1 MRTPVAVAPPWLRN
15 VNAVRTIIPG
25 SNSRSGETTSVLS
38 RSFRGYVLRRMRVE
52 MLAVHEDRLAAAV
65 ARLGSENAFEI
76 LARARE
82 LEAEGRRVVH
92 MEIGEP
98 DFDTPDE
105 IKKAAVNAL
114 YDNHT
119 HYTPSAG
126 LPSLRETIAGY
137 ASRFRNVTPAWS
149 ADNVVVG
156 PGAKPVIWNTL
167 SALLDPGDEFVYFDP
182 AYPAYASCASYLQ
195 ANVRAIPLRESR
207 NWRMDL
213 DELARRVSDKTKVV
227 VINSPHNPTGG
238 VLTQSDLEFIA
249 ELAQRH
255 DFLVLADEIYS
266 RNFYLDSE
274 YLSIASLPGM
284 RERTIVV
291 DGFSKAYAMTGWRL
305 GYAILPERLA
315 RTVTLFNNNTFSCVA
330 TFVQMAGI
338 AALTGSDEP
347 VLRMN
352 EIFRQR
358 RDRLVNGLNAIPGIS
373 CLVPEGAFYAFP
385 NVEAITQDDRA
396 LAKFLLEEGGVAC
409 GGGSSFGAAGK
420 GYLRFSYAASLEDID
435 WALTSIAQNLPKF
448 KE

>member
-1 MRTPVAVAPPWLRN
+1 
-15 VNAVRTIIPG
+15 
-25 SNSRSGETTSVLS
+25 
-38 RSFRGYVLRRMRVE
+38 

-82 LEAEGRRVVH
+82 LEAQGRRVVH

-98 DFDTPDE
+98 DFDTPDG
-105 IKKAAVNAL
+105 IKKAAVDAL

-119 HYTPSAG
+119 HYTPSG
-126 LPSLRETIAGY
+126 GMPSLRATIASY
-137 ASRFRNVTPAWS
+137 ASRFRHTAPEWQAE
-149 ADNVVVG
+149 NVVIA

-167 SALLDPGDEFVYFDP
+167 SALLGPGDEFVYFDP
-182 AYPAYASCASYLQ
+182 AYPAYASCASYLE
-195 ANVRAIPLRESR
+195 AVVHAIPLQESR

-213 DELARRVSDKTKVV
+213 DELERRVSNRTKVV

-238 VLTQSDLEFIA
+238 VLTRSDLERIA
-249 ELAQRH
+249 ELAQRF

-274 YLSIASLPGM
+274 YLSISSLPGM

-305 GYAILPERLA
+305 GYAIMPESLA
-315 RTVTLFNNNTFSCVA
+315 RAVTLFNNNTFSCVA
-330 TFVQMAGI
+330 SFVQMAGI
-338 AALTGSDEP
+338 AALTGPDEA

-352 EIFRQR
+352 EIFRSR
-358 RDRLVNGLNAIPGIS
+358 RDRLVNGLNDIAGIS
-373 CLVPEGAFYAFP
+373 CLLPEGAFYAFP
-385 NVEAITQDDRA
+385 NVASITQDDRA

-409 GGGSSFGAAGK
+409 GGGSSFGAAGN

-435 WALTSIAQNLPKF
+435 WALRSIAETLPKF
-448 KE
+448 KG

>member
-1 MRTPVAVAPPWLRN
+1 
-15 VNAVRTIIPG
+15 
-25 SNSRSGETTSVLS
+25 
-38 RSFRGYVLRRMRVE
+38 

-65 ARLGSENAFEI
+65 ERLGSENAFEI

-82 LEAEGRRVVH
+82 IEAQGRRVVH

-98 DFDTPDE
+98 DFDTPE
-105 IKKAAVNAL
+105 HIKKAAVDAL

-119 HYTPSAG
+119 HYTPSSG
-126 LPSLRETIAGY
+126 LVSLRTTIAEY
-137 ASRFRNVTPAWS
+137 ASRFRRVAPEWGPE
-149 ADNVVVG
+149 NVVVA

-167 SALLDPGDEFVYFDP
+167 SALLNPGDEFVYFDP
-182 AYPAYASCASYLQ
+182 AYPAYASCASYHQ
-195 ANVRAIPLRESR
+195 ATIHAIPLLESR

-213 DELARRVSDKTKVV
+213 DELARRVSAKTKVV

-238 VLTQSDLEFIA
+238 VLTKGDLEFIA
-249 ELAQRH
+249 DLAQRY
-255 DFLVLADEIYS
+255 DFLVVADEIYS
-266 RNFYLDSE
+266 RNFYLDTE
-274 YLSIASLPGM
+274 YVSIASLPGM
-284 RERTIVV
+284 RERTIIV

-305 GYAILPERLA
+305 GYALMPESLA

-338 AALTGSDEP
+338 SALTGPDEP

-352 EIFRQR
+352 EIFRAR
-358 RDRLVNGLNAIPGIS
+358 RDRLVNGLNEIPGIS
-373 CLVPEGAFYAFP
+373 CLLPEGAFYAFP
-385 NVEAITQDDRA
+385 NVSSITHDDRA

-435 WALTSIAQNLPKF
+435 WALGSIRETLPKF
-448 KE
+448 EG

>member
-1 MRTPVAVAPPWLRN
+1 
-15 VNAVRTIIPG
+15 
-25 SNSRSGETTSVLS
+25 
-38 RSFRGYVLRRMRVE
+38 

-65 ARLGSENAFEI
+65 ARLGSENAFEV
-76 LARARE
+76 LARARA

-98 DFDTPDE
+98 DFDTPE
-105 IKKAAVNAL
+105 HIKKAAVDAL

-119 HYTPSAG
+119 HYTPSGG
-126 LPSLRETIAGY
+126 LPSLRKTIAEY
-137 ASRFRNVTPAWS
+137 ASRFRHIEPAWTS
-149 ADNVVVG
+149 DNVVIS
-156 PGAKPVIWNTL
+156 PGAKPIIWNTL
-167 SALLDPGDEFVYFDP
+167 SALLQPGDEFVYFDP
-182 AYPAYASCASYLQ
+182 AYPAYASAASYLG
-195 ANVRAIPLRESR
+195 ATIHAIPLLEAR

-213 DELARRVSDKTKVV
+213 DELERRVSEKTKLV

-238 VLTQSDLEFIA
+238 VLTKGDLERIA

-274 YLSIASLPGM
+274 YISIASLPNM

-305 GYAILPERLA
+305 GYAILPSELA
-315 RTVTLFNNNTFSCVA
+315 KTVTLFNNNTFSCVA
-330 TFVQMAGI
+330 TFIQVAGI
-338 AALTGSDEP
+338 EALTGPDEP
-347 VLRMN
+347 VQRMN

-358 RDRLVNGLNAIPGIS
+358 RDRLVNGLNAIQGVS
-373 CLVPEGAFYAFP
+373 CTLPEGAFYAFP
-385 NVEAITQDDRA
+385 NVSTITHDDRG
-396 LAKFLLEEGGVAC
+396 LAKFLLEEAGVAC

-435 WALTSIAQNLPKF
+435 WALEQIGKNLPKF
-448 KE
+448 KG

>member
-1 MRTPVAVAPPWLRN
+1 
-15 VNAVRTIIPG
+15 
-25 SNSRSGETTSVLS
+25 
-38 RSFRGYVLRRMRVE
+38 
-52 MLAVHEDRLAAAV
+52 MLAVHEDRIAAAV

-82 LEAEGRRVVH
+82 LEARGRRVVH

-98 DFDTPDE
+98 DFDTPE
-105 IKKAAVNAL
+105 NVKKAAVDAL

-119 HYTPSAG
+119 HYTPSSG
-126 LPSLRETIAGY
+126 LASLRATVAEY
-137 ASRFRNVTPAWS
+137 ASRFRRVTPEWRPE
-149 ADNVVVG
+149 NVVVS

-167 SALLDPGDEFVYFDP
+167 SALLGPGDEFVYFDP
-182 AYPAYASCASYLQ
+182 AYPAYVSCASYLGASVQ
-195 ANVRAIPLRESR
+195 AIPLLESR

-213 DELARRVSDKTKVV
+213 EELGRRVSAKTKVV

-238 VLTQSDLEFIA
+238 VLTKGDLEYIA
-249 ELAQRH
+249 DLAQRF

-266 RNFYLDSE
+266 RNFYVDAQ
-274 YLSIASLPGM
+274 YVSIASLPGM

-305 GYAILPERLA
+305 GYALMPEELA

-330 TFVQMAGI
+330 TFVQMAGV
-338 AALTGSDEP
+338 AALTGPDDA

-352 EIFRQR
+352 EIFRTR
-358 RDRLVNGLNAIPGIS
+358 RDRLVEGLNAIQGIS
-373 CLVPEGAFYAFP
+373 CLLPEGAFYAFP
-385 NVEAITQDDRA
+385 NVSSITDDDRA

-435 WALTSIAQNLPKF
+435 WALQSIKETLPKF
-448 KE
+448 KNP

>member
-1 MRTPVAVAPPWLRN
+1 
-15 VNAVRTIIPG
+15 
-25 SNSRSGETTSVLS
+25 
-38 RSFRGYVLRRMRVE
+38 
-52 MLAVHEDRLAAAV
+52 MLAVHEDRLAEAV

-82 LEAEGRRVVH
+82 LEARGRRVVH

-98 DFDTPDE
+98 DFDTPE
-105 IKKAAVNAL
+105 NVKKAAVDAL

-119 HYTPSAG
+119 HYTPSSG
-126 LPSLRETIAGY
+126 LPSLRAAIASY
-137 ASRFRNVTPAWS
+137 ASRFRRVAPEWGPE
-149 ADNVVVG
+149 NVVVS

-167 SALLDPGDEFVYFDP
+167 SALLGPGDEFVYFDP

-195 ANVRAIPLRESR
+195 ATVHAIPLLESR

-213 DELARRVSDKTKVV
+213 DELARRVSKRTKVV

-238 VLTQSDLEFIA
+238 VLTKSDLECIA
-249 ELAQRH
+249 ELAQRY

-266 RNFYLDSE
+266 RNFYLGSE
-274 YLSIASLPGM
+274 YLSISSLPGM

-305 GYAILPERLA
+305 GYAIMPENLA
-315 RTVTLFNNNTFSCVA
+315 KAATLFNNNTFSCVA

-338 AALTGSDEP
+338 AALTGPDEP
-347 VLRMN
+347 VQRMN
-352 EIFRQR
+352 EIFRAR
-358 RDRLVNGLNAIPGIS
+358 RDRLVKGLNAIPGMS
-373 CLVPEGAFYAFP
+373 CLLPEGAFYAFP
-385 NVEAITQDDRA
+385 NVSTITQDDRA

-435 WALTSIAQNLPKF
+435 WALDSIAKTLPKF
-448 KE
+448 KG

>member
-1 MRTPVAVAPPWLRN
+1 
-15 VNAVRTIIPG
+15 
-25 SNSRSGETTSVLS
+25 
-38 RSFRGYVLRRMRVE
+38 
-52 MLAVHEDRLAAAV
+52 MLAVHEDRLAGAV
-65 ARLGSENAFEI
+65 ERLGSENAFEI

-82 LEAEGRRVVH
+82 LEAQGRRVVH

-98 DFDTPDE
+98 DFDTPAE
-105 IKKAAVNAL
+105 IKKAAVDAL

-126 LPSLRETIAGY
+126 ILPLRATIAEY
-137 ASRFRNVTPAWS
+137 ASRFRRVTPEWGPE
-149 ADNVVVG
+149 NVVIS
-156 PGAKPVIWNTL
+156 PGAKPIIWNTL
-167 SALLDPGDEFVYFDP
+167 SALLNPGDEFVYFDP

-195 ANVRAIPLRESR
+195 AKVHAIPLLESR

-213 DELARRVSDKTKVV
+213 DELERRVSEKTKVV

-238 VLTQSDLEFIA
+238 VLTRSDLERIA
-249 ELAQRH
+249 ELAQRF

-266 RNFYLDSE
+266 RNFYLKEE

-284 RERTIVV
+284 LERTIVV

-305 GYAILPERLA
+305 GYAIMPEQLA

-358 RDRLVNGLNAIPGIS
+358 RDRLVNGLNQIPGIS
-373 CLVPEGAFYAFP
+373 CLLPEGAFYAFP
-385 NVEAITQDDRA
+385 NVSSITQDDRA

-435 WALTSIAQNLPKF
+435 WALESIAKHLPHF
-448 KE
+448 KA

>member
-1 MRTPVAVAPPWLRN
+1 
-15 VNAVRTIIPG
+15 
-25 SNSRSGETTSVLS
+25 
-38 RSFRGYVLRRMRVE
+38 

-76 LARARE
+76 LARARQ
-82 LEAEGRRVVH
+82 LEAHGRRVVH

-98 DFDTPDE
+98 DFDTPE
-105 IKKAAVNAL
+105 AIKKAAVDAL
-114 YDNHT
+114 YENHT
-119 HYTPSAG
+119 HYTPSSG
-126 LPSLRETIAGY
+126 IPSLRETIADY
-137 ASRFRNVTPAWS
+137 ASRFRRVEPEWN
-149 ADNVVVG
+149 ADNVVIA

-195 ANVRAIPLRESR
+195 AQIHAIPLRESR

-213 DELARRVSDKTKVV
+213 DELARRVSQKTKVV

-238 VLTQSDLEFIA
+238 VLTKSDLEFIA

-274 YLSIASLPGM
+274 YVSISSLPGM
-284 RERTIVV
+284 RDRTIVV

-305 GYAILPERLA
+305 GYAIMPQRLA
-315 RTVTLFNNNTFSCVA
+315 KTVTLFNNNTFSCVA

-352 EIFRQR
+352 EIFRTR
-358 RDRLVNGLNAIPGIS
+358 RDRLVQGLNEINGMS
-373 CLVPEGAFYAFP
+373 CLLPEGAFYAFP
-385 NVEAITQDDRA
+385 NVAAITHDDRA
-396 LAKFLLEEGGVAC
+396 LASFLLDEGGVAC

-435 WALTSIAQNLPKF
+435 WALDSIAKTLPKF
-448 KE
+448 AA

>member
-1 MRTPVAVAPPWLRN
+1 
-15 VNAVRTIIPG
+15 
-25 SNSRSGETTSVLS
+25 
-38 RSFRGYVLRRMRVE
+38 
-52 MLAVHEDRLAAAV
+52 MLAVHEDRIAAAV

-82 LEAEGRRVVH
+82 LESRGRRVVH

-98 DFDTPDE
+98 DFDTPE
-105 IKKAAVNAL
+105 NIKKAAVDAL

-119 HYTPSAG
+119 HYTPSSG
-126 LPSLRETIAGY
+126 LVSLRATIAEY
-137 ASRFRNVTPAWS
+137 ASRFRRVTPEWLPE
-149 ADNVVVG
+149 NVVVS

-167 SALLDPGDEFVYFDP
+167 SALLGPGDEFVYFDP
-182 AYPAYASCASYLQ
+182 AYPAYASCASYLGASIQ
-195 ANVRAIPLRESR
+195 AIPLLESR

-213 DELARRVSDKTKVV
+213 DELGRRVSAKTKVV

-238 VLTQSDLEFIA
+238 VLTKGDLEYIA
-249 ELAQRH
+249 DLAQRF

-274 YLSIASLPGM
+274 YVSIASLPGM

-305 GYAILPERLA
+305 GYALMPAELA

-330 TFVQMAGI
+330 TFVQMAGV
-338 AALTGSDEP
+338 AALTGPDDA

-352 EIFRQR
+352 EIFRTR
-358 RDRLVNGLNAIPGIS
+358 RDRLVEGLNAIRGIS
-373 CLVPEGAFYAFP
+373 CLLPEGAFYAFP
-385 NVEAITQDDRA
+385 NVSSITSDDRA

-420 GYLRFSYAASLEDID
+420 GYLRFSYAASLDDID
-435 WALTSIAQNLPKF
+435 WALQSIEETLPKF
-448 KE
+448 QA